1 MNIAEVIQS
10 GAAYHKTGR
19 AYAECLP
26 AFPEVSLLT
35 VCGST
40 YIVED
45 GEQEEAFCYING
57 NKYYPDQVQ
66 QFAQK
71 LSEKSGISFD
81 EGWYA
86 APPSLSRVPAPPA
99 HGWWTRH
106 ILVVFPLV
114 YSMVLFIVLLWEL
127 ALARK

>member
-1 MNIAEVIQS
+1 MNIAEVIQF

-35 VCGST
+35 VNGST

-86 APPSLSRVPAPPA
+86 APPSPLPAPA

-106 ILVVFPLV
+106 TFHIFIVVFPLV
-114 YSMVLFIVLLWEL
+114 YSIVLLWEL
-127 ALARK
+127 ARK